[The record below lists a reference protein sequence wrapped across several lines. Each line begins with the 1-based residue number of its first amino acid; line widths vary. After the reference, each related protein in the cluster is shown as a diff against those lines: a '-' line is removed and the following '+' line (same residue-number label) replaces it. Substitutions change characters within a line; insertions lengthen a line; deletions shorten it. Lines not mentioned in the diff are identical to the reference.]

1 MVIAEP
7 CVGTKDTACVAAC
20 PVDCIHPKKNAS
32 HGHGRPS
39 FDQVSQLPIDISPWM
54 IYQRS
59 EYYAENHD
67 PRPQDSRPIDVDP
80 LQPRV

>member
-39 FDQVSQLPIDISPWM
+39 FDEVSQRYFALDDIPEKWSTT
-54 IYQRS
+54 QKL
-59 EYYAENHD
+59 HD
-67 PRPQDSRPIDVDP
+67 PRPQDSRPIHVDP